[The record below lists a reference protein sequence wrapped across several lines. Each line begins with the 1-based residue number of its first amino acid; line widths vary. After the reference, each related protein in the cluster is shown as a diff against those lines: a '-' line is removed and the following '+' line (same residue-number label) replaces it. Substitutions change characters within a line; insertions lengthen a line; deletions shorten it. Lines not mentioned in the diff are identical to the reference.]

1 MRTQLTLCL
10 HRLGSA
16 RAKCSQ
22 LQTVPYDF
30 DLYRSTSAKFYSI
43 LFGHAQDL
51 EAVSIDEAYISLLD
65 VSPPWTQEQLLAFA
79 EQLRS
84 EIREATGLETS
95 VGVSHNK
102 LLARL
107 ATNRAKPASS
117 FQIGNSTG
125 TTGEE
130 IRDFLKEIDIE
141 TLPGIGWKRANDVEE
156 KLAELQKRLAGSH
169 FSKKDDKGKGPE
181 LTAEEPK
188 FEKVGDLLAFTKNQL
203 KQAIGEK
210 TGEMLYNYARGIDS
224 RELEMDGIRKS
235 VSAEVNV
242 SYCVRAEKIGLL
254 IMRKC
259 SSTVFALDPSQKWMH
274 S

>member
-1 MRTQLTLCL
+1 MACRECKLIGQTGEVLTPSR
-10 HRLGSA
+10 RLGSA
-16 RAKCSQ
+16 RTKCPH

-30 DLYRSTSAKFYSI
+30 DLYRSTSSKFYSI
-43 LFGHAQDL
+43 LFSHAQDL
-51 EAVSIDEAYISLLD
+51 EAVSIDEAYISLPD
-65 VSPPWTQEQLLAFA
+65 TNPPRNQKQLLELA
-79 EQLRS
+79 EQIRS

-117 FQIGNSTG
+117 FQIGNGTG

-130 IRDFLKEIDIE
+130 IRDFLKDIDIE

-156 KLAELQKRLAGSH
+156 KLAELQKRLSESH
-169 FSKKDDKGKGPE
+169 FSKKDNKGKGPE
-181 LTAEEPK
+181 IAAEEPK

-210 TGEMLYNYARGIDS
+210 TGEMLYNYARGVDN
-224 RELEMDGIRKS
+224 RELEMDGVRKS

-242 SYCVRAEKIGLL
+242 S
-254 IMRKC
+254 
-259 SSTVFALDPSQKWMH
+259 
-274 S
+274 